1 MDTAIYLQYEVEDAI
16 NQCKC
21 ISGVTTDFSASPV
34 YPGTYRVYK
43 VEFPYCPQE
52 PCPDYALIPMHVGEV
67 TISDPSSN
75 DTYMVERTG
84 NTCKTE
90 PCDYLRVINLNTGD
104 TALVAGALAK
114 WILPGED
121 PGGFFVTILIGVA
134 GGMLGGYIGTS
145 LGVGTVSGFNLMSL
159 LLAIGGAMLLLF
171 AFRLVKK

>member
-1 MDTAIYLQYEVEDAI
+1 MGFLSWII
-16 NQCKC
+16 M
-21 ISGVTTDFSASPV
+21 G
-34 YPGTYRVYK
+34 
-43 VEFPYCPQE
+43 
-52 PCPDYALIPMHVGEV
+52 LI
-67 TISDPSSN
+67 
-75 DTYMVERTG
+75 
-84 NTCKTE
+84 
-90 PCDYLRVINLNTGD
+90 
-104 TALVAGALAK
+104 AGALAK